1 MTRWFGLIA
10 ALAVAV
16 IAAIVQFSA
25 PDPVVGLRDLV
36 FDTYQRLN
44 PRNSPDRPV
53 LVIDVDDES
62 LARIGQW
69 PWPRTI
75 LAEMVT
81 RLKDA
86 GTAVV
91 AFDVLF
97 AEPDRASPARVLAPF
112 RDIPEVSAAIPKLP
126 DGDTQF
132 AASLSQLA
140 AVTAF
145 ALVPEPNTRRPEV
158 KARIV
163 LRGGDAIPSAV
174 PSFQGTV
181 ASLPLLE
188 APAAGNG
195 SINFAP
201 SRDGIIRHVPLVL
214 ELNGELVPGLA
225 TEITRLLRRKRSV
238 VVNVEGGAISAARL
252 GSVPVQPDAGG
263 LLWLHYRAGD
273 SAIYIPAWRLLSPD
287 FDDPRLKGAAAIV
300 GTSAKGLQDIRFTP
314 LGELVPGVEV
324 HVQAIEQ
331 ILADTFLR
339 RPQWAE
345 GLEVLLTLS
354 LGIVLALVGTLMRAR
369 LSAVGLIVIVGGT
382 LAFGFAMFREE
393 RLLVDPAAAVI
404 GGVCAYLVAALWQLA
419 NRERQNRFIR
429 GAFAQYISPNLVGH
443 LIENPESLSLGG
455 ERRECSFV
463 LTDLAGFT
471 ATVEQSSPVELTAVL
486 NAYLEGMVEIAF
498 RHDGTLDRIVGDAVA
513 VMFAA
518 PVDQPDHRRRALAC
532 AVDMDQFAQ
541 AFVAE
546 HKVAHPTLGGT
557 RIGVNSGP
565 VVVGNFGGERV
576 FDYRALGDAV
586 NVTARLESANRH
598 LGTRV
603 CVAEAS
609 LKDVND
615 VVVRPIGKLML
626 AGKSEPISAFEP
638 ITCSGLS
645 PLEVA
650 DYTTAYAELEAGVST
665 ALDRFQ
671 TYVSA
676 VPMDGLARFH
686 LDRLRGGE
694 SGTIV
699 KLEK

>member
-10 ALAVAV
+10 ALAVAG
-16 IAAIVQFSA
+16 IAAVVQFSA

-36 FDTYQRLN
+36 FDTYQRLI
-44 PRNSPDRPV
+44 PRNSTDRPV
-53 LVIDVDDES
+53 LVIDIGDES

-112 RDIPEVSAAIPKLP
+112 KDIPEVSAAIPKLP

-145 ALVPEPNTRRPEV
+145 TLVPEPNTRRPEA

-163 LRGGDAIPSAV
+163 LRGDDAIPAAV
-174 PSFQGTV
+174 PSFRGTV

-188 APAAGNG
+188 AAATGNG

-201 SRDGIIRHVPLVL
+201 SRDGIIRHVPVVL
-214 ELNGELVPGLA
+214 DLNGELVPGLA
-225 TEITRLLRRKRSV
+225 TEIIRLLRRKRSIV
-238 VVNVEGGAISAARL
+238 VSVEGSAISAARL
-252 GSVPVQPDAGG
+252 GSIPVQPDAGG
-263 LLWLHYRAGD
+263 LLWLHYRAVD
-273 SAIYIPAWRLLSPD
+273 PAIYIPAWRLLSPNFND
-287 FDDPRLKGAAAIV
+287 RRLKGAAAIV

-314 LGELVPGVEV
+314 LGELVPGVDV

-354 LGIVLALVGTLMRAR
+354 LGIVLAVIGTLLRAR
-369 LSAVGLIVIVGGT
+369 LSAIGLVTIVGGA
-382 LAFGFAMFREE
+382 LGFGFILFRDE
-393 RLLVDPAAAVI
+393 RLLVDPAPSVI
-404 GGVCAYLVAALWQLA
+404 GGVSAYLVAALWQLA
-419 NRERQNRFIR
+419 YRERQNRFIR

-443 LIENPESLSLGG
+443 LIENPESLTLGG

-471 ATVEQSSPVELTAVL
+471 ATVEQSSPAELTAVL
-486 NAYLEGMVEIAF
+486 NAYLEGMVDIAF

-518 PVDQPDHRRRALAC
+518 PVNQPDHRRRALAC
-532 AVDMDQFAQ
+532 AIDMDKFAQ
-541 AFVAE
+541 SFVAE
-546 HKVAHPTLGGT
+546 HKSAHPTLGGT

-603 CVAEAS
+603 CVAQES

-638 ITCSGLS
+638 ISCSGLS
-645 PLEVA
+645 PVEVA
-650 DYTTAYAELEAGVST
+650 DYATAYAELEAGAST
-665 ALDRFQ
+665 ALGRFQ

-694 SGTIV
+694 SGTVV

>member
-1 MTRWFGLIA
+1 M
-10 ALAVAV
+10 
-16 IAAIVQFSA
+16 
-25 PDPVVGLRDLV
+25 
-36 FDTYQRLN
+36 
-44 PRNSPDRPV
+44 
-53 LVIDVDDES
+53 
-62 LARIGQW
+62 
-69 PWPRTI
+69 
-75 LAEMVT
+75 
-81 RLKDA
+81 
-86 GTAVV
+86 
-91 AFDVLF
+91 
-97 AEPDRASPARVLAPF
+97 
-112 RDIPEVSAAIPKLP
+112 
-126 DGDTQF
+126 
-132 AASLSQLA
+132 SQVA

-145 ALVPEPNTRRPEV
+145 TLIPEPNTRRPEA

-163 LRGGDAIPSAV
+163 LRGSDAIPSAV

-188 APAAGNG
+188 AAAAGNG

-214 ELNGELVPGLA
+214 DPNGELVPGLA
-225 TEITRLLRRKRSV
+225 AEIVRLLRRKRSV
-238 VVNVEGGAISAARL
+238 VVNVEGSAISAVRL

-273 SAIYIPAWRLLSPD
+273 PAVYIPAWRLLSPD
-287 FDDPRLKGAAAIV
+287 FTEPRLKGAAAIV

-314 LGELVPGVEV
+314 LGELVPGVDV
-324 HVQAIEQ
+324 HVQAVEQ
-331 ILADTFLR
+331 ALADTFLR

-345 GLEVLLTLS
+345 GLEVLLTLI
-354 LGIVLALVGTLMRAR
+354 LGIVLAVIGTLMRAR
-369 LSAVGLIVIVGGT
+369 LSATGLVVIAGGALVT
-382 LAFGFAMFREE
+382 GFFLFRGE
-393 RLLVDPAAAVI
+393 RLLVDPAPSVI

-419 NRERQNRFIR
+419 YRERQNRFIR
-429 GAFAQYISPNLVGH
+429 GAFAQYISPNLVGY

-486 NAYLEGMVEIAF
+486 NAYLEGMVDIAF

-532 AVDMDQFAQ
+532 AVDMDDFAQ
-541 AFVAE
+541 QFVAK
-546 HKVAHPTLGGT
+546 HRPAHPTLTGT

-603 CVAEAS
+603 CVAEES
-609 LKDVND
+609 LR
-615 VVVRPIGKLML
+615 VRPETLCRITEFSEHESNGRELDEGERVAVEVLPVLGRPAAAVEPGDGAFDHPTPGLDDEALHPIGSLDDLGLEIGQDAGQGAVKDRPLIGAVGEQFPEKGKQTEQGRQQRETAVAILNVGGGDDAVQQQALRIDQNMPLLALDQL
-626 AGKSEPISAFEP
+626 AGIEAVAVDASPPFSALF
-638 ITCSGLS
+638 TL
-645 PLEVA
+645 
-650 DYTTAYAELEAGVST
+650 
-665 ALDRFQ
+665 
-671 TYVSA
+671 
-676 VPMDGLARFH
+676 
-686 LDRLRGGE
+686 
-694 SGTIV
+694 
-699 KLEK
+699 

>member
-1 MTRWFGLIA
+1 MTCWFGLIA
-10 ALAVAV
+10 ALAVAGF
-16 IAAIVQFSA
+16 AAVVQFSA

-36 FDTYQRLN
+36 FDTYQRLY
-44 PRNSPDRPV
+44 PRESSARPV

-62 LARIGQW
+62 LARLGQW

-75 LAEMVT
+75 LAEIVL

-97 AEPDRASPARVLAPF
+97 AEPDRASPARVLTPF
-112 RDIPEVSAAIPKLP
+112 MNIPEVAAAIPKLP
-126 DGDTQF
+126 DGDTQL
-132 AASLSQLA
+132 AASMSQVA

-145 ALVPEPNTRRPEV
+145 TLIPEPNTRRPEA

-163 LRGGDAIPSAV
+163 LRGSDAIPSAV

-188 APAAGNG
+188 AAAAGNG

-214 ELNGELVPGLA
+214 DLNGELVPGLA
-225 TEITRLLRRKRSV
+225 AEIVRLLRRKRSV
-238 VVNVEGGAISAARL
+238 VVNVEGSAISAVRL

-273 SAIYIPAWRLLSPD
+273 PAVYIPAWRLLSPD
-287 FDDPRLKGAAAIV
+287 FTEPRLKGAAAIV

-314 LGELVPGVEV
+314 LGELVPGVDV
-324 HVQAIEQ
+324 HVQAVEQ
-331 ILADTFLR
+331 ALADTFLR

-345 GLEVLLTLS
+345 GLEVLLTLI
-354 LGIVLALVGTLMRAR
+354 LGIVLAVIGTLMRAR
-369 LSAVGLIVIVGGT
+369 LSATGLVVIAGGALVT
-382 LAFGFAMFREE
+382 GFFLFRGE
-393 RLLVDPAAAVI
+393 RLLVDPAPSVI

-419 NRERQNRFIR
+419 YRERQNRFIR
-429 GAFAQYISPNLVGH
+429 GAFAQYISPNLVGY

-486 NAYLEGMVEIAF
+486 NAYLEGMVDIAF
-498 RHDGTLDRIVGDAVA
+498 RHDETLDRIVGDAVA

-532 AVDMDQFAQ
+532 AVDMDDFAQ
-541 AFVAE
+541 QFVAK
-546 HKVAHPTLGGT
+546 HRPAHPTLTGT

-603 CVAEAS
+603 CVAEES
-609 LKDVND
+609 LRDLDVA
-615 VVVRPIGKLML
+615 VRPIGKLLL
-626 AGKSEPISAFEP
+626 AGKSEPIFAFEP
-638 ITCSGLS
+638 IVCSGLS
-645 PLEVA
+645 ASEAQYYEL
-650 DYTTAYAELEAGVST
+650 AYVELEAGNST
-665 ALDRFQ
+665 ALKLFQ
-671 TYVSA
+671 EYVSA
-676 VPMDGLARFH
+676 VPEDGLARFH
-686 LDRLRGGE
+686 LDRLERGEAG
-694 SGTIV
+694 SMII
-699 KLEK
+699 LEK